1 MAPLTPPGASLGPHP
16 LIEWGTA
23 QSVLAGQSVSGDR
36 YLLRPYPDGLLVAV
50 VDGLGHGEMAA
61 AAADIAVAT
70 LETHSREPVIP
81 LLERCHVALKRTRGA
96 AISVAS
102 FSAMYE
108 SMTWLGVGNVEGVL
122 LRADVKAIP
131 AQELI
136 MLFPGVAGYQL
147 PYLRAVVTPVKRGD
161 VVIFF
166 TDGIR
171 RDFLSE
177 PIPAGSPELIAGHI
191 CDKYKRST
199 DDALVF
205 VGRYLGSGRNRL
217 VKGKSWVHFRHRL
230 DR

>member
-1 MAPLTPPGASLGPHP
+1 MAPLIPPGGSLGFHS

-23 QSVLAGQSVSGDR
+23 QSVLAGQAVSGDR
-36 YLLRPYPDGLLVAV
+36 YLLKPYLDGLLVAV
-50 VDGLGHGEMAA
+50 VDGLGHGEKAA

-81 LLERCHVALKRTRGA
+81 LLKRCHEALKRTRGA
-96 AISVAS
+96 AISLAS
-102 FSAMYE
+102 FSAVYD

-122 LRADVKAIP
+122 LRADGKAIP

-147 PYLRAVVTPVKRGD
+147 PYLRAVVTPLNSGD
-161 VVIFF
+161 LVIFF
-166 TDGIR
+166 TDGVR

-177 PIPAGSPELIAGHI
+177 PIPAGSPQLIAGHI
-191 CDKYKRST
+191 CDKYRKST

-205 VGRYLGSGRNRL
+205 VGRYLGIPR
-217 VKGKSWVHFRHRL
+217 
-230 DR
+230 

>member
-1 MAPLTPPGASLGPHP
+1 MGPLTPLGGSLGPHL

-23 QSVLAGQSVSGDR
+23 QSVLAGQAVSGDR

-61 AAADIAVAT
+61 AAAEIAVAT
-70 LETHSREPVIP
+70 LETHRHEPVIP
-81 LLERCHVALKRTRGA
+81 LLKRCHVALKRTRGA
-96 AISVAS
+96 AISLAS
-102 FSAMYE
+102 FSAIYD

-122 LRADVKAIP
+122 QRAASKAIP

-147 PYLRAVVTPVKRGD
+147 PFLRAVVTPVNRGD
-161 VVIFF
+161 LVIFF

-171 RDFLSE
+171 RDFLFE
-177 PIPAGSPELIAGHI
+177 PIPAGSPQHIAGRI
-191 CDKYKRST
+191 CDKYRKST

-205 VGRYLGSGRNRL
+205 VGRYMGIPS
-217 VKGKSWVHFRHRL
+217 
-230 DR
+230 